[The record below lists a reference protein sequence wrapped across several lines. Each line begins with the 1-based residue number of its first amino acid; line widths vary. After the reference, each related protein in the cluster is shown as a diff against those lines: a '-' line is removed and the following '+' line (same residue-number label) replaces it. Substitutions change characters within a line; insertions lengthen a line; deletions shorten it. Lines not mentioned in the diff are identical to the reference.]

1 MILLHGRIPTG
12 GKMKPSTIL
21 FGLACLLPCSLLHA
35 DEDPNINATTFHQN
49 LDNFIHLQDRNLDTG
64 AVSKALMA
72 GAYMAGVADATRPV
86 GVWCPPAPQSRMQT
100 ALIVLKY
107 MDENPTIW
115 DRPSY
120 QLIGTAL
127 LKAYPCQ
134 SK

>member
-1 MILLHGRIPTG
+1 
-12 GKMKPSTIL
+12 MKIKT
-21 FGLACLLPCSLLHA
+21 CLLVALLLPLASAQVFA

-49 LDNFIHLQDRNLDTG
+49 LDNFIHMRDSNLDTIG
-64 AVSKALMA
+64 ADKALIA
-72 GAYMAGVADATRPV
+72 AAYMAGVADATRPV
-86 GVWCPPAPQSRMQT
+86 GVWCPPAPQSRLQT